1 MNTPWFKAVGVTA
14 LAVLVTGCAPQHSD
28 KYSWGN
34 YESSLYGYYKAPGDG
49 HEFAQTLKAQID
61 DAERQGKKVPPGIYA
76 EYGGMLLEAGDR
88 ATAAQYFQKEQSAW
102 PESTA
107 LMTTMTRL
115 ASDPSAAPKDATAAA
130 SPAAAGTAAPKT
142 RGDVSPAVA
151 PAPAPSTQSTQ
162 PVKPAAAVSPTAS
175 IAPVSKAE

>member
-1 MNTPWFKAVGVTA
+1 MKTAWFNAAAVTA
-14 LAVLVTGCAPQHSD
+14 LALLATGCAQPPSE

-61 DAERQGKKVPPGIYA
+61 DAERRGKKVPPGIYA
-76 EYGGMLLEAGDR
+76 EYGGLLLEAGDR

-115 ASDPSAAPKDATAAA
+115 ASDPAGAPKNAPAQAAGGAAPNT
-130 SPAAAGTAAPKT
+130 SSGSVTPAA
-142 RGDVSPAVA
+142 A
-151 PAPAPSTQSTQ
+151 PAPASSTQSTQ
-162 PVKPAAAVSPTAS
+162 PVKPAAAAMPTAS
-175 IAPVSKAE
+175 IDPASKAN